1 MFGLGTP
8 ELVVILAI
16 AFLLFGGKK
25 LPEIGSGLGKA
36 ISSFKKG
43 LGEVED
49 TAGLGEMTKKLPGVR
64 EVAAVQEKIDKA
76 KNIGKG
82 DQYCQVGADSV
93 SARYQRANMSAPGMN
108 KGEHTGSPLHP
119 TPNGGCL
126 LVNSNTASQPCLA
139 PHPRFQPLLLGPC
152 LHLSAKPPVNNP
164 DSVTALS
171 FLSGHRHNNPGSIQ
185 RDPVSGSHRLL
196 PR

>member
-36 ISSFKKG
+36 ITSFKKG

-49 TAGLGEMTKKLPGVR
+49 TAGLGEMTKKIPGVR

-76 KNIGKG
+76 K
-82 DQYCQVGADSV
+82 D
-93 SARYQRANMSAPGMN
+93 
-108 KGEHTGSPLHP
+108 
-119 TPNGGCL
+119 
-126 LVNSNTASQPCLA
+126 
-139 PHPRFQPLLLGPC
+139 
-152 LHLSAKPPVNNP
+152 LSKVL
-164 DSVTALS
+164 TK
-171 FLSGHRHNNPGSIQ
+171 
-185 RDPVSGSHRLL
+185 
-196 PR
+196 

>member
-49 TAGLGEMTKKLPGVR
+49 TAGLGEMSKKLPGVR
-64 EVAAVQEKIDKA
+64 EVVAVQEKIDKA
-76 KNIGKG
+76 KNIGK
-82 DQYCQVGADSV
+82 VLT
-93 SARYQRANMSAPGMN
+93 
-108 KGEHTGSPLHP
+108 K
-119 TPNGGCL
+119 
-126 LVNSNTASQPCLA
+126 
-139 PHPRFQPLLLGPC
+139 
-152 LHLSAKPPVNNP
+152 
-164 DSVTALS
+164 
-171 FLSGHRHNNPGSIQ
+171 
-185 RDPVSGSHRLL
+185 
-196 PR
+196 